1 MPDGLYLAQVGYP
14 EEFAVPAAQ
23 TGSVP
28 WSTVW
33 TESAES

>member
-1 MPDGLYLAQVGYP
+1 VGYP
-14 EEFAVPAAQ
+14 EQFAVPAPQ

-33 TESAES
+33 TEQAQT